1 MLPFAPSLLG
11 GKTMKRMWLVLFI
24 LIASSSFPKFGEAQQ
39 ATPAAAPTAPQSF
52 PETEEMKRR
61 GLTNQTFPRIQKL
74 TDNVYT
80 YEMIRA
86 PFQGA
91 RFTTNNLIVITKDG
105 VLVADAQ
112 GSPEDTARLV
122 QEIKK
127 LTDQP
132 IKYVVICSEHVDHT
146 GGNASFPAGVT
157 FIAHPGAKRNFE
169 AQANNPNRTAASPR
183 VVIPNDIV
191 IDKKVLNLGGTEIQ
205 ILNLG
210 RAHVGTDL
218 TVYLPKEQVL
228 FLSETYFHK
237 LFPALRTGFPS
248 EWIQAIKKA
257 ESMDVRFYVPGHG
270 YIDDARTMKADLTE
284 SRKVLEL
291 AVSEARRLYKPG
303 MSPAEAFKQ
312 ANFAPYVSWEFSQAQ
327 AQPAFERAWAEIE
340 ATF

>member
-1 MLPFAPSLLG
+1 
-11 GKTMKRMWLVLFI
+11 MKRVWLSVFAL
-24 LIASSSFPKFGEAQQ
+24 LISLVFSVRGQAGQGAQ
-39 ATPAAAPTAPQSF
+39 PAAAASAAPTVQQPA

-61 GLTNQTFPRIQKL
+61 GLKNQDFPRMQKL

-91 RFTTNNLIVITKDG
+91 RFTTNNLIVITKEG
-105 VLVADAQ
+105 VLIADAQ
-112 GSPEDTARLV
+112 GSPEDTTRLV
-122 QEIKK
+122 EEIKK

-157 FIAHPGAKRNFE
+157 FISHPGAKRNFE
-169 AQANNPNRTAASPR
+169 TQANNPNRAANSPR
-183 VVIPNDIV
+183 VVIPNDV
-191 IDKKVLNLGGTEIQ
+191 VVDKKVLNLGGTEIQ

-228 FLSETYFHK
+228 FLSETYFHR

-257 ESMDVRFYVPGHG
+257 EMMDVRYYVPGHG
-270 YIDDARTMKADLTE
+270 YIDDPRTMKADLAE
-284 SRKVLEL
+284 NRKVLEL
-291 AVSEARRLYKPG
+291 IVSEARRLYKPG
-303 MSPAEAFKQ
+303 VVPAEAFKQ
-312 ANFAPYVSWEFSQAQ
+312 ANFGSFLSWEFSEAQ
-327 AQPAFERAWAEIE
+327 ALPAFERAWAEIE

>member
-1 MLPFAPSLLG
+1 
-11 GKTMKRMWLVLFI
+11 MKRVWLSVFAL
-24 LIASSSFPKFGEAQQ
+24 LIPFVFSVRGQ
-39 ATPAAAPTAPQSF
+39 AGQSAPAGAAAPAAPTAPQAF

-61 GLTNQTFPRIQKL
+61 GLKNESFPRIQKL
-74 TDNVYT
+74 MDNVYT

-91 RFTTNNLIVITKDG
+91 RFTTNNLIVITKEG

-112 GSPEDTARLV
+112 GSPEDTTRLV

-146 GGNASFPAGVT
+146 GGNASFPAGDT
-157 FIAHPGAKRNFE
+157 FISHPGAKRNIE
-169 AQANNPNRTAASPR
+169 AQDNNPNRTATSPR
-183 VVIPNDIV
+183 VVIPSEVV

-218 TVYLPKEQVL
+218 TVFLPKEQVL
-228 FLSETYFHK
+228 FLSETYFHR

-257 ESMDVRFYVPGHG
+257 EAMDARYYIPGHG
-270 YIDDARTMKADLTE
+270 YIDDPRTMKADLAE
-284 SRKVLEL
+284 NRKVLEL
-291 AVSEARRLYKPG
+291 IVSEARRLYKPG
-303 MSPAEAFKQ
+303 VAPAEAFKE
-312 ANFAPYVSWEFSQAQ
+312 AKFGPFLSWEFSEAQ